1 MRASIAIESRHVPRL
16 LGTFELGTTGRLSS
30 GPVAEGRVGSIWRLD
45 SELGSWAVKPVAGDL
60 APEALAALRDTTAF
74 QEAALCDGVPTP
86 EVRRTRA
93 GEVVGDLGDVRV
105 TVLSW
110 VDLLGPDRDLDP
122 VALGRLLAR
131 LHRVRYAGTRGLH
144 PWYSEPVGATTW
156 RALVDELR
164 RRGAPFADEIAALVP
179 ELVGLESLLGR
190 PPRSVRTSHRDLW
203 ADNLR
208 ATADGGLCL
217 IDFDDAGL
225 ADPSQ
230 ELALILVE
238 FADPDPARALLVREA
253 YTEAGGPGRIL
264 GPTDFAMPIA
274 ALCHILETGCRQWL
288 AATTEAERADNEG
301 WVREFLER
309 PLSRDAIERLL

>member
-1 MRASIAIESRHVPRL
+1 MRASLAVEDRHVPRL
-16 LGTFELGTTGRLSS
+16 LETFGLGTTGHLSA

-45 SELGSWAVKPVAGDL
+45 TALGSWAIKPVAGDL
-60 APEALAALRDTTAF
+60 DPEARAALEDTTRF
-74 QEAALCDGVPTP
+74 QEAARRAGVPTP

-93 GEVVGDLGDVRV
+93 GEVVGDLGDVQV

-131 LHRVRYAGTRGLH
+131 LHRVEYAGTLGLH
-144 PWYSEPVGATTW
+144 PWYSKPVGADAW
-156 RALVDELR
+156 RHLDGALR
-164 RRGAPFADEIAALVP
+164 RGCAPFADEIAALVP
-179 ELVGLESLLGR
+179 ELVGLEALLGR
-190 PPRSVRTSHRDLW
+190 RPRTVRTSHRDLW

-208 ATADGGLCL
+208 ATAGGELRL

-225 ADPSQ
+225 ADPAQ

-238 FADPDPARALLVREA
+238 FADRDPARAVLIREA
-253 YTEAGGPGRIL
+253 YAEAGGPGRIL
-264 GPTDFAMPIA
+264 GLTDFAMPIA

-288 AATTEAERADNEG
+288 AATTDDERADNEG

-309 PLSRDAIERLL
+309 PLSRDAIECLL

>member
-1 MRASIAIESRHVPRL
+1 MRASIAIESRHVPQL
-16 LGTFELGTTGRLSS
+16 LETFELGATGHLSA

-45 SELGSWAVKPVAGDL
+45 SELGSWAIKPVAGDL
-60 APEALAALRDTTAF
+60 GPEGQAALEDTTAF
-74 QEAALCDGVPTP
+74 QEAARRAGVPTP
-86 EVRRTRA
+86 GVRRTRA

-122 VALGRLLAR
+122 VALGRLLAQ
-131 LHRVRYAGTRGLH
+131 LHRVQYAGTRGLH
-144 PWYSEPVGATTW
+144 PWYSEPVGAATW

-164 RRGAPFADEIAALVP
+164 RRGAPFADEITALVP

-190 PPRSVRTSHRDLW
+190 RPRSVRTSHRDLW

-230 ELALILVE
+230 ELALVLVE

-253 YTEAGGPGRIL
+253 YAEAGGPGRIL

-288 AATTEAERADNEG
+288 AASTDDERADNEG

>member
-1 MRASIAIESRHVPRL
+1 MRASVGVEERHVARL
-16 LGTFELGTTGRLSS
+16 LETFGLGTTGHLSA

-45 SELGSWAVKPVAGDL
+45 TELGSWVVKPVAAGL
-60 APEALAALRDTTAF
+60 GPQGWAALEDTTAF
-74 QEAALCDGVPTP
+74 QEAARRDGVPTP
-86 EVRRTRA
+86 GVRRTRT
-93 GEVVGDLGDVRV
+93 GEVVGDLGDIRV

-110 VDLLGPDRDLDP
+110 VDLLGPDPDLDP
-122 VALGRLLAR
+122 VALGNLLAR
-131 LHRVRYAGTRGLH
+131 LHRVHHAGTRGLH
-144 PWYSEPVGATTW
+144 PWYSEPVGSDAW
-156 RALVDELR
+156 RDLAGALR
-164 RRGAPFADEIAALVP
+164 RRRAPFADEIAALVP
-179 ELVGLESLLGR
+179 ELIGLESLLGR

-208 ATADGGLCL
+208 ATVDGGLCL

-238 FADPDPARALLVREA
+238 FADRDPARARIIRDA
-253 YTEAGGPGRIL
+253 YAEAGGTGRIL

-288 AATTEAERADNEG
+288 AAATDDERADNEG
-301 WVREFLER
+301 WVREFIER

>member
-1 MRASIAIESRHVPRL
+1 LRASIAVDHRHVPRL
-16 LGTFELGTTGRLSS
+16 LETFALGTDGRLSD
-30 GPVAEGRVGSIWRLD
+30 GPVAAGRAGSIWRLD
-45 SELGSWAVKPVAGDL
+45 TELGSWVVKPIAGGL
-60 APEALAALRDTTAF
+60 RPEALAALEDTTAF
-74 QEAALCDGVPTP
+74 QEASVRDGVPAP

-93 GEVVGDLGDVRV
+93 GEVVGDLGGIRV

-110 VDLLGPDRDLDP
+110 VNLLGPSREVDP
-122 VALGRLLAR
+122 VALGGLLAR
-131 LHRVRYAGTRGLH
+131 LHRVEHAGALGLH
-144 PWYSEPVGATTW
+144 PWYSEPVGAAAW
-156 RALVDELR
+156 RDVVGELR
-164 RRGAPFADEIAALVP
+164 RRRARFADEIAALVP

-190 PPRSVRTSHRDLW
+190 PPRAVRTSHRDLW

-208 ATADGGLCL
+208 ATAGGGLCL

-238 FADPDPARALLVREA
+238 FAGDDAARARVIREA
-253 YTEAGGPGRIL
+253 YAEAGGPGRIL
-264 GPTDFAMPIA
+264 GPTDFAMPVA
-274 ALCHILETGCRQWL
+274 ALCHIVETGCRQWL
-288 AATTEAERADNEG
+288 AATTDDERTDNEG

>member
-1 MRASIAIESRHVPRL
+1 MRTSIAVEDHHVPEL
-16 LGTFELGTTGRLSS
+16 LEAFGLGRTGHLSA

-45 SELGSWAVKPVAGDL
+45 TDLGSWVVKPVSGDPG
-60 APEALAALRDTTAF
+60 PEGQAALEETNAF
-74 QEAALCDGVPTP
+74 QEAAVRDGVPAP
-86 EVRRTRA
+86 EVRRTLA
-93 GEVVGDLGDVRV
+93 GEVVGDLGGVRV

-110 VDLLGPDRDLDP
+110 VDLLGSDRDLDP
-122 VALGRLLAR
+122 VALGGLLAR
-131 LHRVRYAGTRGLH
+131 LHRVDHAGAIGLH
-144 PWYSEPVGATTW
+144 PWYSDPVGAAAW
-156 RALVDELR
+156 RALVDELHLR
-164 RRGAPFADEIAALVP
+164 RAPVADEIAALVP

-190 PPRSVRTSHRDLW
+190 PPRAVRTSHRDLW

-208 ATADGGLCL
+208 ARADGGLCL

-238 FADPDPARALLVREA
+238 FAGHDPGRAPVIREA
-253 YTEAGGPGRIL
+253 YAEAGGPGRIL
-264 GPTDFAMPIA
+264 GPTDFAMPVA

-288 AATTEAERADNEG
+288 AATTDDERADSEG

-309 PLSRDAIERLL
+309 PLTLDAIERLL

>member
-1 MRASIAIESRHVPRL
+1 MRASVAVESRHVPEL
-16 LGTFELGTTGRLSS
+16 LETFGLDGCGRLSA

-45 SELGSWAVKPVAGDL
+45 TDLGSWVVKPVTRDHGPDGM
-60 APEALAALRDTTAF
+60 AALKETTAF
-74 QEAALCDGVPTP
+74 QEAALRDGVPTP

-93 GEVVGDLGDVRV
+93 GEVIGDLGGVRV

-131 LHRVRYAGTRGLH
+131 LHQVEHAGTLGLH
-144 PWYSEPVGATTW
+144 PWYSEPVGAATW
-156 RALVDELR
+156 RALLDELR
-164 RRGAPFADEIAALVP
+164 VRRAPFADEVAALVP
-179 ELVGLESLLGR
+179 ELVGMESLLGQ

-238 FADPDPARALLVREA
+238 FADDDAARARVIREA
-253 YTEAGGPGRIL
+253 YAEAGGPGRIL
-264 GPTDFAMPIA
+264 GPGDFAMPIA
-274 ALCHILETGCRQWL
+274 ALCHIVETGCRQWL
-288 AATTEAERADNEG
+288 AATTDDERADNEG

>member
-1 MRASIAIESRHVPRL
+1 MRASVAVEERHVPAL
-16 LGTFELGTTGRLSS
+16 LETFDLGPTGRLSA

-45 SELGSWAVKPVAGDL
+45 TEVGSWVVKPVADDAG
-60 APEALAALRDTTAF
+60 PEWMAALEDTTAF
-74 QEAALCDGVPTP
+74 QEAALRDGVPTP
-86 EVRRTRA
+86 AVRRTRS
-93 GEVVGDLGDVRV
+93 GKVVGDLGDVRV

-110 VDLLGPDRDLDP
+110 ADLLRPDRDLDP

-131 LHRVRYAGTRGLH
+131 LHRVDHQGARGLH
-144 PWYSEPVGATTW
+144 PWYSEPVGAATW
-156 RALVDELR
+156 HALVDDLR
-164 RRGAPFADEIAALVP
+164 RRRAPFGDEVAALVP
-179 ELVGLESLLGR
+179 EMVGLESLLGR

-217 IDFDDAGL
+217 FDFDDAGL

-238 FADPDPARALLVREA
+238 FADPDPARARVIRDA
-253 YTEAGGPGRIL
+253 YAEAGGPGRIL
-264 GPTDFAMPIA
+264 GPTDFAMPVA
-274 ALCHILETGCRQWL
+274 ALCHIVETGCRQWL
-288 AATTEAERADNEG
+288 AATTDDDLADNEG

-309 PLSRDAIERLL
+309 PLTREAIERLI

>member
-1 MRASIAIESRHVPRL
+1 MRLSVAVEDHHVPEL
-16 LGTFELGTTGRLSS
+16 LETFGLGRTGRLSA
-30 GPVAEGRVGSIWRLD
+30 GPVAEGRAGSIWRLVT
-45 SELGSWAVKPVAGDL
+45 ELGSWVVKPVSGDL
-60 APEALAALRDTTAF
+60 GPEGQAALEDTTAF
-74 QEAALCDGVPTP
+74 QEAALRDGVPTP
-86 EVRRTRA
+86 EVRRTLA
-93 GEVVGDLGDVRV
+93 GEVVGDLSGVRV

-110 VDLLGPDRDLDP
+110 VDLMGPDRDLDP
-122 VALGRLLAR
+122 VALGGLLAR
-131 LHRVRYAGTRGLH
+131 LHRVDHAGALGLH
-144 PWYSEPVGATTW
+144 PWYSDPVGAATW

-164 RRGAPFADEIAALVP
+164 RRRAPVADEIAALVP

-190 PPRSVRTSHRDLW
+190 PPRAVRTSHRDLW

-208 ATADGGLCL
+208 ARADGGLCL

-238 FADPDPARALLVREA
+238 FAGLDPARARVIREA
-253 YTEAGGPGRIL
+253 YAEAGGPGRIL
-264 GPTDFAMPIA
+264 GPTDFAMPVA

-288 AATTEAERADNEG
+288 AATMDDERADSEG

-309 PLSRDAIERLL
+309 PLAREAIERLL

>member
-16 LGTFELGTTGRLSS
+16 LETFELGATGRLSA

-45 SELGSWAVKPVAGDL
+45 SDLGSWAIKPVADDL
-60 APEALAALRDTTAF
+60 GPEGRAALEDTTAF
-74 QEAALCDGVPTP
+74 QEAARRAGVPTP
-86 EVRRTRA
+86 GVRRTRA

-122 VALGRLLAR
+122 VALGHLLAR
-131 LHRVRYAGTRGLH
+131 LHRVQYAGTRGLH
-144 PWYSEPVGATTW
+144 PWYSEPVGAATW

-190 PPRSVRTSHRDLW
+190 RPRSVRTSHRDLW

-230 ELALILVE
+230 ELALVLVE

-253 YTEAGGPGRIL
+253 YAEAGGPGRIL

-274 ALCHILETGCRQWL
+274 ALCHILETGARQWL
-288 AATTEAERADNEG
+288 AASTDDERADNEG

>member
-1 MRASIAIESRHVPRL
+1 MRASVAVEDRHVPRL
-16 LGTFELGTTGRLSS
+16 LETFELGTTGQLSA

-45 SELGSWAVKPVAGDL
+45 TELGSWVVKPIAGDL
-60 APEALAALRDTTAF
+60 GPEARAVLEDTTRF
-74 QEAALCDGVPTP
+74 QEAARCAGVPTP
-86 EVRRTRA
+86 AVRRTRA
-93 GEVVGDLGDVRV
+93 GEVVGDLGGVRV

-110 VDLLGPDRDLDP
+110 VDLLGPDRGLDP

-131 LHRVRYAGTRGLH
+131 LHQVDYAGTLGLH
-144 PWYSEPVGATTW
+144 PWYSEPVGADAW
-156 RALVDELR
+156 RDLVGALR
-164 RRGAPFADEIAALVP
+164 RRGAPFADEIATLVP

-190 PPRSVRTSHRDLW
+190 RPRSVRTSHRDLW

-208 ATADGGLCL
+208 ATAGGELCL

-238 FADPDPARALLVREA
+238 FADRDPARARLIREA
-253 YTEAGGPGRIL
+253 YAEAGGPGRIL
-264 GPTDFAMPIA
+264 GPTDFAMAIA
-274 ALCHILETGCRQWL
+274 ALCHIVETGCRQWL
-288 AATTEAERADNEG
+288 AATTDDERDDNEG

-309 PLSRDAIERLL
+309 PLNRDAIERLL

>member
-1 MRASIAIESRHVPRL
+1 MRASVAVEGRHAPRL
-16 LGTFELGTTGRLSS
+16 LETFGLGTNGHLSA
-30 GPVAEGRVGSIWRLD
+30 GPVGEGRVGSIWRLD
-45 SELGSWAVKPVAGDL
+45 SEHGSWAVKPVAGDL
-60 APEALAALRDTTAF
+60 SPERRAALEETAAF
-74 QEAALCDGVPTP
+74 QEAALRDGVPTP

-93 GEVVGDLGDVRV
+93 GEVVGDLGGVRV

-122 VALGRLLAR
+122 VSGGRLLAR
-131 LHRVRYAGTRGLH
+131 LHQVDYAGTLGLH
-144 PWYSEPVGATTW
+144 PWYSDPVGPATW
-156 RALVDELR
+156 RALVVELGR
-164 RRGAPFADEIAALVP
+164 RRAPFADEVAALVP

-190 PPRSVRTSHRDLW
+190 PPRSLRTSHRDLW

-238 FADPDPARALLVREA
+238 FAGHDAARARVIREA
-253 YTEAGGPGRIL
+253 YAEAGGPGRIL
-264 GPTDFAMPIA
+264 GPADFAMPVA

-288 AATTEAERADNEG
+288 AATTVDERADNES

-309 PLSRDAIERLL
+309 PLTRDAIERLL

>member
-1 MRASIAIESRHVPRL
+1 MRASVAVEDRHLPRL
-16 LGTFELGTTGRLSS
+16 LEVFGLGTTGRLSD

-45 SELGSWAVKPVAGDL
+45 TEAGSWVVKPVAGDL
-60 APEALAALRDTTAF
+60 RPEALAALEDTTAF
-74 QEAALCDGVPTP
+74 QEAALRDGVPVP
-86 EVRRTRA
+86 AVRRTRA
-93 GEVVGDLGDVRV
+93 GEVVGDLDDVRV

-110 VDLLGPDRDLDP
+110 VDLHGPDRDLDP

-131 LHRVRYAGTRGLH
+131 LHQVVYTGRLGLH
-144 PWYSEPVGATTW
+144 PWYSEPVGAATW
-156 RALVDELR
+156 RELVGDLQR
-164 RRGAPFADEIAALVP
+164 RRAPFADEIAALVP

-190 PPRSVRTSHRDLW
+190 PPRAVRTSHRDLW

-230 ELALILVE
+230 ELALVLVE
-238 FADPDPARALLVREA
+238 FAGDDPARARVIRDA
-253 YTEAGGPGRIL
+253 YAEAGGPGRIL
-264 GPTDFAMPIA
+264 GPTDFAMPAA
-274 ALCHILETGCRQWL
+274 ALCHIVETGCRQWL
-288 AATTEAERADNEG
+288 AATTDDERADNEA

-309 PLSRDAIERLL
+309 PLTLEAIERLR

>member
-1 MRASIAIESRHVPRL
+1 MRGSIAIESRHVPPL
-16 LGTFELGTTGRLSS
+16 LDTFELGTTGHLSA

-45 SELGSWAVKPVAGDL
+45 TELGTWVIKPVAGDRG
-60 APEALAALRDTTAF
+60 PEARAALDDTTRF
-74 QEAALCDGVPTP
+74 HEAARRAGVPTP
-86 EVRRTRA
+86 AVRRTRA
-93 GEVVGDLGDVRV
+93 GEVLGDLGDVQV

-122 VALGRLLAR
+122 GALGRLLAR
-131 LHRVRYAGTRGLH
+131 LHQVDYAGTLGLH
-144 PWYSEPVGATTW
+144 PWYSDPVGADAW
-156 RALVDELR
+156 RDLAGALR
-164 RRGAPFADEIAALVP
+164 QGRAPFADEISALVP

-208 ATADGGLCL
+208 ATAGGELCL

-238 FADPDPARALLVREA
+238 FADRDPARALLIREVYA
-253 YTEAGGPGRIL
+253 EAGGPGRIL

-274 ALCHILETGCRQWL
+274 ALCHILEAGCRQWL
-288 AATTEAERADNEG
+288 AATTDDERTDNEG

>member
-1 MRASIAIESRHVPRL
+1 MRASVAVEDRHVPRL
-16 LGTFELGTTGRLSS
+16 LETLGRGATGRLSA

-45 SELGSWAVKPVAGDL
+45 TEVGSWVVKPVADNAGR
-60 APEALAALRDTTAF
+60 EWLAALEDSTAF
-74 QEAALCDGVPTP
+74 QEAALRDGVPTP
-86 EVRRTRA
+86 AVRRTRS

-131 LHRVRYAGTRGLH
+131 LHRVAHDRARGLH
-144 PWYSEPVGATTW
+144 PWYSEPVGAVTW
-156 RALVDELR
+156 HALVDELR
-164 RRGAPFADEIAALVP
+164 RRRAPFGDEIAAIMP
-179 ELVGLESLLGR
+179 ELVALESLLGR

-238 FADPDPARALLVREA
+238 FADPDPSRARVIRETYA
-253 YTEAGGPGRIL
+253 DAGGPGRIL
-264 GPTDFAMPIA
+264 GPTDFAMPVA
-274 ALCHILETGCRQWL
+274 ALCHIVETGCRQWL
-288 AATTEAERADNEG
+288 AATTDDDRDDNEG

-309 PLSRDAIERLL
+309 PLTLEAIERLI